1 MQIRWELLVA
11 FVVAGL
17 LTMASVLVFAV
28 FIARKTGASWKYWL
42 YGAVVFIVF
51 QGVLRLPW
59 LIPLNILLR
68 ECVAFFRH
76 RVDWV
81 HRFRCSDSRFV

>member
-28 FIARKTGASWKYWL
+28 FIARKTGASWT
-42 YGAVVFIVF
+42 
-51 QGVLRLPW
+51 
-59 LIPLNILLR
+59 
-68 ECVAFFRH
+68 
-76 RVDWV
+76 
-81 HRFRCSDSRFV
+81 